1 MASTP
6 PGPSERCPP
15 ESADHRCSRVRRG
28 LKGGTRRVAGGA
40 RARTDQTEFRNRP
53 AELHSRSASGG
64 FGQWAP
70 VEGRWG
76 RLPPGHSLSVSAA
89 RRLSG
94 SCWRFERARPSWGG
108 PVGRSSPWSTWVA
121 ARYTQHVGDQFGRQ
135 STVRLGAQTGVSA
148 AASRLRCLLV
158 ADCPSSRSMCGRP
171 PKSPLNRQRVAP

>member
-6 PGPSERCPP
+6 PGPFERCPP

-53 AELHSRSASGG
+53 CRTSLTFCLGRLWSA
-64 FGQWAP
+64 AP
-70 VEGRWG
+70 VEGRG
-76 RLPPGHSLSVSAA
+76 AAAA
-89 RRLSG
+89 RPLFVG
-94 SCWRFERARPSWGG
+94 IGGEVLVGQLLEVRAGAASWGG

-135 STVRLGAQTGVSA
+135 STVRLGRPGRRFSCRVA
-148 AASRLRCLLV
+148 APVPPRRRAARPRGQVC
-158 ADCPSSRSMCGRP
+158 RP
-171 PKSPLNRQRVAP
+171 PQSPLNRQRVAP